1 MNRFYTP
8 DLNLN
13 SKEIVLSES
22 ESKHAIQV
30 LRYVV
35 GSELVLINGKGLSA
49 IGKIIDN
56 HSKRTKIEIKSV
68 KNHPVES
75 PIHIAIAPTKNMD
88 RMEWFVE
95 KATEIGVT
103 EISFIICQNSERKEI
118 KVERLEKVILSA
130 VKQSGRYYLPMIHP
144 IIKWKNFL
152 EKHPKG
158 LIAHCRT
165 GEKSRIS
172 SFLNLEVILIGPE
185 GDFTQ
190 TEVDQALE
198 SGYKSI
204 SLGENR
210 LRTETAALVACI
222 EARK

>member
-13 SKEIVLSES
+13 SKEIVLTES

-30 LRYVV
+30 LRYVI
-35 GSELVLINGKGLSA
+35 GSELELINGKGLSA

-68 KNHPVES
+68 INHPVES

-103 EISFIICQNSERKEI
+103 KISFINCQNSERKEI
-118 KVERLEKVILSA
+118 KIERLEKVILSA
-130 VKQSGRYYLPMIHP
+130 VKQSGRYHLPMIHP
-144 IIKWKNFL
+144 MIKWKNFL

-158 LIAHCRT
+158 LIAHCRK
-165 GEKSRIS
+165 GEKTRIS
-172 SFLNLEVILIGPE
+172 SFPNPEIILIGPE

-198 SGYKSI
+198 SGYKPI